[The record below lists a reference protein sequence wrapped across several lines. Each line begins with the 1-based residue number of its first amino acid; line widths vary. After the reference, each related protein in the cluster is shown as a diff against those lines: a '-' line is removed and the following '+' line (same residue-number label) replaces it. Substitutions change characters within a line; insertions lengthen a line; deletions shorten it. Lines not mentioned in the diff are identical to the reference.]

1 LRYWKV
7 FRRDRVTAS
16 SRGRHTE
23 VSWGD
28 WFFFCDPHQTA
39 GRRHPF
45 ATIVNQDFSSGLDTS
60 SKLDRP
66 GVFRRNLS

>member
-1 LRYWKV
+1 V
-7 FRRDRVTAS
+7 IGS
-16 SRGRHTE
+16 
-23 VSWGD
+23 
-28 WFFFCDPHQTA
+28 FFCDPHQTA

>member
-1 LRYWKV
+1 V
-7 FRRDRVTAS
+7 IGS
-16 SRGRHTE
+16 
-23 VSWGD
+23 
-28 WFFFCDPHQTA
+28 FFCDPHQTA

-45 ATIVNQDFSSGLDTS
+45 ATIVNQDFSSGLDPS